1 LDSGEEG
8 DGEVVR
14 VQVGPQVSGGVT
26 RSQPAADGG

>member
-14 VQVGPQVSGGVT
+14 VQADPQVSGGVK
-26 RSQPAADGG
+26 RSQPVADGG